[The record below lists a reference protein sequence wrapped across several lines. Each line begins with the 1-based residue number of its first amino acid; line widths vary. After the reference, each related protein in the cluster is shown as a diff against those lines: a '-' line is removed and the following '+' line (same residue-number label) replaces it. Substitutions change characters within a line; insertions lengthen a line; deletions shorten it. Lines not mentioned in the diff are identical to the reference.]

1 MPVNEKAAKATCIA
15 MINRADAVI
24 FNRACFLVIIAKLKL
39 FLNILTIGALNLIY
53 IRRRK
58 IKKVAWDLKKK

>member
-1 MPVNEKAAKATCIA
+1 VNEKAAKATCIA

-24 FNRACFLVIIAKLKL
+24 FNMACFLFIFTKLKL
-39 FLNILTIGALNLIY
+39 FPNILTISTVNPTL

-58 IKKVAWDLKKK
+58 RKKVA